1 VEAGGW
7 HLLADD
13 ALLAQCEVQAHRA
26 SGPGGQHR
34 NKAETAVRLV
44 HLPSGVTVEGKD
56 ERSRTQN
63 LRIALGRLREK
74 LARRAYRPPPR
85 RPTKPSRAAKERRL
99 ETKKREARV
108 AAAGTRRLDST
119 SPIQLEAS
127 LNVADSYAV
136 AG

>member
-1 VEAGGW
+1 MSSPAW
-7 HLLADD
+7 HLLDDD

-44 HLPSGVTVEGKD
+44 HAPSGVTAEGKD

-63 LRIALGRLREK
+63 LRIALARLREK

-85 RPTKPSRAAKERRL
+85 RPTRPSRAAKQRRVEAKRL
-99 ETKKREARV
+99 QSRKKAL
-108 AAAGTRRLDST
+108 RRG
-119 SPIQLEAS
+119 SP
-127 LNVADSYAV
+127 D
-136 AG
+136 

>member
-1 VEAGGW
+1 M
-7 HLLADD
+7 LDDD

-63 LRIALGRLREK
+63 LRIALARLREK
-74 LARRAYRPPPR
+74 LERRGDSPPPR
-85 RPTKPSRAAKERRL
+85 RPPRPPRGAEGRRGAGARKNASGGRAARGG
-99 ETKKREARV
+99 A
-108 AAAGTRRLDST
+108 
-119 SPIQLEAS
+119 
-127 LNVADSYAV
+127 
-136 AG
+136 

>member
-1 VEAGGW
+1 MATPAW
-7 HLLADD
+7 LLSDD

-63 LRIALGRLREK
+63 LRIALARLREK
-74 LARRAYRPPPR
+74 LERRAYRPPPR
-85 RPTKPSRAAKERRL
+85 RKTKPTRASKERRVD
-99 ETKKREARV
+99 TKRRH
-108 AAAGTRRLDST
+108 AAKKAMRRGLG
-119 SPIQLEAS
+119 E
-127 LNVADSYAV
+127 
-136 AG
+136 

>member
-7 HLLADD
+7 HLLSDD
-13 ALLAQCEVQAHRA
+13 ALLAQCKVQARRA

-44 HLPSGVTVEGKD
+44 HLPSGLSAEGKD

-63 LRIALGRLREK
+63 LRIALRRLREK

-85 RPTKPSRAAKERRL
+85 HATKPSRAAKERRL
-99 ETKKREARV
+99 ETKKREGLKKALRRVTAR
-108 AAAGTRRLDST
+108 D
-119 SPIQLEAS
+119 
-127 LNVADSYAV
+127 
-136 AG
+136 

>member
-7 HLLADD
+7 HLLSDK
-13 ALLAQCEVQAHRA
+13 ALLAQCDVQGHRA

-63 LRIALGRLREK
+63 LRIALGRLRQK

-85 RPTKPSRAAKERRL
+85 RPTKPSRGAKERRL
-99 ETKKREARV
+99 EAKKREGRKKAL
-108 AAAGTRRLDST
+108 RRGY
-119 SPIQLEAS
+119 
-127 LNVADSYAV
+127 AD
-136 AG
+136 